1 MFFVIFSSSDIL
13 AEERQLSQ
21 DLVQSSKK
29 DQEFRSI
36 FQHVQ
41 AAQLHR
47 SPSELFAQH
56 IVTIVHHIKGESSQW
71 LKHASIFQNHT
82 PYCICF
88 GHGNRLINF
97 QISDKLHHNCIFFSE
112 EAVLCFERNVK
123 KNSRDGDYGVNIL

>member
-1 MFFVIFSSSDIL
+1 MIEEHGFNLFFSSSDVL

-41 AAQLHR
+41 NANIQR

-56 IVTIVHHIKGESSQW
+56 IVTIVHHIKGESS
-71 LKHASIFQNHT
+71 L
-82 PYCICF
+82 
-88 GHGNRLINF
+88 GL
-97 QISDKLHHNCIFFSE
+97 SD
-112 EAVLCFERNVK
+112 V
-123 KNSRDGDYGVNIL
+123 DQTGT

>member
-1 MFFVIFSSSDIL
+1 MIEEHIFHSFFSSSDVL

-41 AAQLHR
+41 NANLQR

-56 IVTIVHHIKGESSQW
+56 IVTIVHHIKGELSLGLGDVDQICTWQCPLWDYAIYSDDVLGVCLGGTMWFPIQGVCSLRVCLRQEW
-71 LKHASIFQNHT
+71 LIST
-82 PYCICF
+82 P
-88 GHGNRLINF
+88 L
-97 QISDKLHHNCIFFSE
+97 
-112 EAVLCFERNVK
+112 
-123 KNSRDGDYGVNIL
+123 

>member
-1 MFFVIFSSSDIL
+1 MFVFVTFSSSDIL

-41 AAQLHR
+41 NAPLKR

-56 IVTIVHHIKGESSQW
+56 IVTIVHHIKGESQ
-71 LKHASIFQNHT
+71 LVLL
-82 PYCICF
+82 
-88 GHGNRLINF
+88 LIR
-97 QISDKLHHNCIFFSE
+97 FF
-112 EAVLCFERNVK
+112 LMNK
-123 KNSRDGDYGVNIL
+123 QL

>member
-1 MFFVIFSSSDIL
+1 MFVFVTFRSSDIL

-41 AAQLHR
+41 NAQLKR

-56 IVTIVHHIKGESSQW
+56 IVTIVHHIKGECQ
-71 LKHASIFQNHT
+71 
-82 PYCICF
+82 
-88 GHGNRLINF
+88 LI
-97 QISDKLHHNCIFFSE
+97 ILLIWYIFFNE
-112 EAVLCFERNVK
+112 
-123 KNSRDGDYGVNIL
+123 